1 MAFGSASFAGERTPQ
16 PRESKF
22 TSPKRVRFKN
32 TSPTTSAAALV
43 LDGNWIAEQ
52 LSRLNEASEP
62 VLDDEAL
69 DDLYWNIV
77 ADLEDFIDQPL
88 TEVYRE
94 AATVLAQYLTL
105 AKVPTGVAS
114 DGGDSGVGGSVKMG
128 TPYLGQFIN
137 AVNGFIQHKNEN
149 SLADY
154 LVIEPPFGE
163 HYQHM
168 IRELKQSYPKGK
180 EEELEGKC
188 AQFLKAAREGADGAP
203 WTAFTKFMA
212 QYLRYLRDVDADP
225 SKYLET
231 YNLLSELQARANSAL
246 AHGSLGYLILPTVIS
261 CARLV
266 CRLAIGLDKQP
277 QLIAHLKSQQAGGED
292 GGARETL
299 PERAANILRQ
309 AFVTCL
315 NDRTPVKTGE
325 KPEGRKRGI
334 YIIANICLKI
344 LFQCRKTRNATQIF
358 ENIGNLSPPLS
369 SYSKRERVTYLYYL
383 GRFYF
388 QNSHFYRAQL
398 ALQQAYDE
406 SPARQECARQRRHIL
421 VYLIASNIIL
431 GRFPSQGLLNRPEAR
446 GLAERF
452 MPICMAIRKG
462 DLASFRKHLDINGTN
477 ADWYLHFRILLQLR
491 NRCEVL
497 VWRSLIRKIW
507 ILNGTRPGATEDGK
521 KRTPTVEMHDLM
533 AAFTWLDKRSNLTPA
548 DYVDPDFQGIDYSD
562 DFNPQN
568 YDITAIE
575 SILSSLIDQGLLG
588 GFFSHRNQKFAITGT
603 RANRPAL
610 EAGFPQPWQVMRVRA
625 ESERAA
631 VEVPGWKKE
640 QIVSAAAFGAGPG
653 PGMVVNLSNARAVGA
668 FG

>member
-1 MAFGSASFAGERTPQ
+1 
-16 PRESKF
+16 
-22 TSPKRVRFKN
+22 
-32 TSPTTSAAALV
+32 
-43 LDGNWIAEQ
+43 
-52 LSRLNEASEP
+52 
-62 VLDDEAL
+62 
-69 DDLYWNIV
+69 
-77 ADLEDFIDQPL
+77 
-88 TEVYRE
+88 
-94 AATVLAQYLTL
+94 
-105 AKVPTGVAS
+105 
-114 DGGDSGVGGSVKMG
+114 MG

-137 AVNGFIQHKNEN
+137 AVNGFIQHKNES

-203 WTAFTKFMA
+203 WTAFIKFMA
-212 QYLRYLRDVDADP
+212 QYLGYLRDVDADP
-225 SKYLET
+225 NKYLET

-277 QLIAHLKSQQAGGED
+277 QLIAHLKSQQAGSED

-398 ALQQAYDE
+398 ALQQAYDD
-406 SPARQECARQRRHIL
+406 SPARRECVRQRRHIL

-431 GRFPSQGLLNRPEAR
+431 GRFPSQALLDRPEAG
-446 GLAERF
+446 GLAEKF
-452 MPICMAIRKG
+452 MPICIAIRKG
-462 DLASFRKHLDINGTN
+462 DLASFRRHLDINGVN
-477 ADWYLHFRILLQLR
+477 ANWHLHFRILLQLR

-497 VWRSLIRKIW
+497 VWRSLTRKIW

-521 KRTPTVEMHDLM
+521 KRTPTVNMHDLM
-533 AAFTWLDKRSNLTPA
+533 AAFTWLDKRSNLAPA

-562 DFNPQN
+562 DYNPQN

-610 EAGFPQPWQVMRVRA
+610 EAGFPQPWQVMRMRA
-625 ESERAA
+625 ENERAA

-640 QIVSAAAFGAGPG
+640 QIMSAGAFGAGPG
-653 PGMVVNLSNARAVGA
+653 PGMVINLSNARAVGT